1 MTQLQTQELL
11 FVSDMLTAQKK
22 TPWLQEKLWGSSEKY
37 FMKNNF
43 DASTSIICLCFYL
56 FSTAHL
62 KL

>member
-37 FMKNNF
+37 FMKN
-43 DASTSIICLCFYL
+43 
-56 FSTAHL
+56 
-62 KL
+62 K